1 MKIAFFLSS
10 KNVVSHDRGG
20 GVEYFSYFLTRE
32 LARRGH
38 NLTVYAAPGSK
49 IPGVNTREISPFP
62 TNVDMEY
69 ANLQERI
76 TSFYDLSAL
85 SDFFI
90 GGEWKKFDLVQYN
103 NYIFYEILP
112 FLKLADIPVIIHV
125 HYSHKAIYPHI
136 KDKLSEYKSVR
147 YLPVSDFT
155 KTLMPDLPYLDKVY
169 PAVDLKD
176 FPYSGA
182 SGSYLLFLS
191 RICPEKGAHLAV
203 KAARRAGE
211 KLVIAGGVSRSHRA
225 YFNTEIKPYIDNKN
239 IIYVGEVDLKTRVK
253 IYQRALALLFPIQ
266 WDETFGLVMA
276 EAQAC
281 GTPLIAF
288 DRAAVREI
296 VKDGVSG
303 FIVPDGSVDEMATA
317 VKKINKLDRKKV
329 RAWAEENFSVTKWA
343 EKYEEICLK
352 LIKETNA
359 RKTKR

>member
-112 FLKLADIPVIIHV
+112 FVKLAAIPVIIHV
-125 HYSHKAIYPHI
+125 HYSHKKIYPAI
-136 KDKLSEYKSVR
+136 
-147 YLPVSDFT
+147 
-155 KTLMPDLPYLDKVY
+155 DLN
-169 PAVDLKD
+169 D
-176 FPYSGA
+176 FPYSENHDG
-182 SGSYLLFLS
+182 YLLFLS
-191 RICPEKGAHLAV
+191 RICPEKGTHLAV
-203 KAARRAGE
+203 KAARQAGE
-211 KLVIAGGVSRSHRA
+211 RLVIAGGVSRSHYA

-239 IIYVGEVDLKTRVK
+239 IIYVGEADLRTRIK
-253 IYQRALALLFPIQ
+253 IYQKAAALLFPIQ

-276 EAQAC
+276 EAMAC
-281 GTPLIAF
+281 GTPVIAF

-303 FIVPDGSVDEMATA
+303 FIVPDGSIEAMAEAGKRITQ
-317 VKKINKLDRKKV
+317 LDRKRV
-329 RAWAEENFSVTKWA
+329 RRWAEDNFSVKIWA
-343 EKYEEICLK
+343 EKYEKICEK
-352 LIKETNA
+352 LS
-359 RKTKR
+359 KRI

>member
-112 FLKLADIPVIIHV
+112 FVKLAAIPVIIHV
-125 HYSHKAIYPHI
+125 HYSHKTIYPYI
-136 KDKLSEYKSVR
+136 KERLSQYKNIH

-155 KTLMPDLPYLDKVY
+155 KTLMPELPYLDKIY
-169 PAVDLKD
+169 PAIDLND
-176 FPYSGA
+176 FPYSENHDG
-182 SGSYLLFLS
+182 YLLFLS
-191 RICPEKGAHLAV
+191 RICPEKGTHLAV
-203 KAARRAGE
+203 KAARQAGE
-211 KLVIAGGVSRSHRA
+211 RLVIAGGVSRSHYA

-239 IIYVGEVDLKTRVK
+239 IIYVGEADLRTRIK
-253 IYQRALALLFPIQ
+253 IYQKAAALLFPIQ

-276 EAQAC
+276 EAMAC
-281 GTPLIAF
+281 GTPVIAF

-303 FIVPDGSVDEMATA
+303 FIVPDGSIEAMAEAGKRITQ
-317 VKKINKLDRKKV
+317 LDRKRV
-329 RAWAEENFSVTKWA
+329 RRWAEDNFSVKIWA
-343 EKYEEICLK
+343 EKYEKICEK
-352 LIKETNA
+352 LS
-359 RKTKR
+359 KRI